1 MKIRPGVLSVAAVFT
16 LFSAGIAAAPDVQ
29 TNVIY
34 VCNGERIFVEN
45 CNMRDLSDTATC
57 MVGHPDTI
65 LSNGLMKYTYETR
78 GALKQLLPTCKQPSP
93 EEVARAQARAKKVQ
107 DTQDAIQKKNLAMMD
122 APPPAAPAPTAKQTQ
137 LKEDQRALRRCV
149 SSGRTPAVCMGN
161 TLSKPFDALLGQLL
175 PSVAGPIPPGPNMN
189 GAFDGKDFWRVEFD
203 DRSVMLKCAGMV
215 PDQHSYSIVMKNNQA
230 VITIESTPK
239 PIVLAMKQ
247 DGTLVGTGPVV
258 VDGHVPGGHGGGGGS
273 VGGQAGG
280 YTTEAKTTQTEMTPM
295 EAEAYQRGGGT
306 GLTQNGQTYTAT
318 QTETVTTFHNAPP
331 PAAPQVHYVPVTRT
345 CSQAILSSK
354 GAGATALNQMEG
366 MATMLF
372 NGGDKGPPTPPG
384 IRMHGIYA
392 SETGLSVEFY
402 PESAVVGCGLEAARA
417 YPYTVQTSGGQM
429 AIKIEDPA
437 RPLVLASKPDGT
449 LDPGSGSYEV
459 QGRSITGQN
468 NDGDFTF
475 APLNVSCNL
484 GVLKPGAKLSAA
496 PATTTATAAS
506 SPTATSAKPAG
517 PAYATLS
524 VPTGKAV
531 LSIAS
536 GLPAQ
541 ANAPNPLAGRPYI
554 LLRDN
559 FATTLSK
566 GGAQVPAGVTPHKA
580 VADACANRTPDCQKY
595 LQAISANSAAGLK
608 ADANGK
614 MTLPGVPAGTYY
626 LMVTGQYNNQ
636 SIFWDMKVE
645 LKEGANSVTL
655 DQKNAEVL
663 K

>member
-1 MKIRPGVLSVAAVFT
+1 MKIRPGVLRAAAVLS
-16 LFSAGIAAAPDVQ
+16 LFSASIAAAPDVQ

-93 EEVARAQARAKKVQ
+93 EEVARAQARAKKAQ

-122 APPPAAPAPTAKQTQ
+122 APPPKAPAPTAKQAQ
-137 LKEDQRALRRCV
+137 LSEDQRALRRCV
-149 SSGRTPAVCMGN
+149 SSGRVPAVCMGN
-161 TLSKPFDALLGQLL
+161 TLSKPFDAIVGQLL
-175 PSVAGPIPPGPNMN
+175 PSIGGPIPPGPNMN

-203 DRSVMLKCAGMV
+203 DRFVMLKCAGMV
-215 PDQHSYSIVMKNNQA
+215 PDQHNYSIVMKNNQA

-239 PIVLAMKQ
+239 PIVLTMKQ
-247 DGTLVGTGPVV
+247 DGTLAGTGPVV
-258 VDGHVPGGHGGGGGS
+258 VDGHIPGGHGGGGGTT
-273 VGGQAGG
+273 GGQAGG
-280 YTTEAKTTQTEMTPM
+280 YTTETRTTQTEMTPM
-295 EAEAYQRGGGT
+295 EAEAYQRGGGA
-306 GLTQNGQTYTAT
+306 GLSQNGQTYTAT
-318 QTETVTTFHNAPP
+318 QTETVTTFHNAQR
-331 PAAPQVHYVPVTRT
+331 PAAPQVHYLSVTRT

-354 GAGATALNQMEG
+354 GAGSTALNQVEG

-417 YPYTVQTSGGQM
+417 YPYTVETRGGQM
-429 AIKIEDPA
+429 AVKIEDPG
-437 RPLVLASKPDGT
+437 RPLILAMKPVRT
-449 LDPGSGSYEV
+449 LDAGSGSYEV
-459 QGRSITGQN
+459 HGRAITGQN
-468 NDGDFTF
+468 GDGDFTF
-475 APLNVSCNL
+475 TPLNVSCNL
-484 GVLKPGAKLSAA
+484 GVLKPGAKLTAP
-496 PATTTATAAS
+496 PATTAAAS
-506 SPTATSAKPAG
+506 GTIAASAKPSGA
-517 PAYATLS
+517 AYATPS
-524 VPTGKAV
+524 APTGTAV

-536 GLPAQ
+536 GFPTPPS
-541 ANAPNPLAGRPYI
+541 APNPLAGRPYV

-559 FATTLSK
+559 FATTLAK
-566 GGAQVPAGVTPHKA
+566 GGAQVPVGVSPHKA
-580 VADACANRTPDCQKY
+580 VADACANRTPDCKTY
-595 LQAISANSAAGLK
+595 LLAISANSAAGLK

-614 MTLPGVPAGTYY
+614 MTLPGVPAGSYY
-626 LMVTGQYNNQ
+626 LMVTTQYNSQ
-636 SIFWDMKVE
+636 PIFWDLKVE
-645 LKEGANSVTL
+645 LKEGANSVML
-655 DQKNAEVL
+655 DQKNAELL